1 MRGSVIFALLLSPLT
16 SWDEI
21 VQLHRFHFARFD
33 IFPACSI
40 VAFSSRDEMERQF

>member
-1 MRGSVIFALLLSPLT
+1 MRGSVIFALLLSPLL

-21 VQLHRFHFARFD
+21 VQLRRFRSACFD
-33 IFPACSI
+33 IRPACSI